1 MLDTHLLKREAT
13 GEPVVIY
20 GAGIGGQIA
29 VKELETNKDHRLKI
43 IGFIDD
49 NEELHGKR
57 IMGYPVLG
65 GGKDL
70 KKIIEKYRVKKVLIS
85 FRKNGEEKKKELTS
99 QFSKMRKQIDVYQM
113 KLIIE

>member
-1 MLDTHLLKREAT
+1 
-13 GEPVVIY
+13 
-20 GAGIGGQIA
+20 
-29 VKELETNKDHRLKI
+29 
-43 IGFIDD
+43 
-49 NEELHGKR
+49 
-57 IMGYPVLG
+57 VLG
-65 GGKDL
+65 GSKDL